1 MRIQY
6 SLESKSLNKVYNFS
20 PGPSKI
26 NEGVI
31 KEVKKSIENYK
42 DTGKS
47 ILEISHRSKDF
58 EEILDSINQ
67 NFQSLFGLPNDFK
80 ILLLQGGATFQNSL
94 IPFNIGLDNSIGCLV
109 NGTWG
114 QKTYEDFSKINNE
127 TVLFDANKQSL
138 DTYLANDF
146 NGFNKVNYLHITSNE
161 TIEGVQLKNFNKIN
175 HDKLIIDMSS
185 DFGSYKFDFE
195 NINYIYAGAQKNMG
209 IPGVTV
215 CIVKDSFL
223 IDDKNPSYLN
233 LKKLTNAGSVLNT
246 PPTFSIYVLKLVTEW
261 MIKSGG
267 VEYFEEKSKRQSN
280 LLYDF
285 IDNNSSQVNC
295 KVKKTYRSNSNV
307 VFSFTKEADNDN
319 FIKLSSENGIIG
331 VNGHRS
337 VGGIRVSL
345 FNSVDDDMFKYF
357 MNFFKQFL
365 IENK

>member
-1 MRIQY
+1 M
-6 SLESKSLNKVYNFS
+6 NKVYNFS

-31 KEVKKSIENYK
+31 TKVKKSIENYK

-58 EEILDSINQ
+58 EEILDCINQ

-80 ILLLQGGATFQNSL
+80 TLLLQGGATFQNSL
-94 IPFNIGLDNSIGCLV
+94 IPFNTGRENSIGCLV

-127 TVLFDANKQSL
+127 TILFDANKQPL

-146 NGFNKVNYLHITSNE
+146 IGFNKVNYLHITSNE

-185 DFGSYKFDFE
+185 DFGSYKFDFD

-209 IPGVTV
+209 ITGVTV

-223 IDDKNPSYLN
+223 TDNNNPSYLN

-246 PPTFSIYVLKLVTEW
+246 PPTFSIYVLKLVTDW

-267 VEYFEEKSKRQSN
+267 LDYFEQKSKRQSKI
-280 LLYDF
+280 LYDF
-285 IDNNSSQVNC
+285 IDDNSSQVEC
-295 KVKKTYRSNSNV
+295 KVEKKYRSNSNV
-307 VFSFTKEADNDN
+307 VFSFIKDADNEN

-345 FNSVDDDMFKYF
+345 FNSVDDDMFEYF

-365 IENK
+365 VENK

>member
-1 MRIQY
+1 M
-6 SLESKSLNKVYNFS
+6 NKVYNFS

-42 DTGKS
+42 DSGKS

-58 EEILDSINQ
+58 EEILDGIDQ
-67 NFQSLFGLPNDFK
+67 NFQNLFELPNDFK

-94 IPFNIGLDNSIGCLV
+94 IPLNIGLKNSIGCLV

-127 TVLFDANKQSL
+127 TVLFDANKLPL
-138 DTYLANDF
+138 DTFLDNDF
-146 NGFNKVNYLHITSNE
+146 NGFNKVDYLHITSNE
-161 TIEGVQLKNFNKIN
+161 TIEGVQLKSFNKIN
-175 HDKLIIDMSS
+175 HNKLIIDMSS
-185 DFGSYKFDFE
+185 DFGSYKFDFD

-223 IDDKNPSYLN
+223 TDDENPNYLN

-261 MIKSGG
+261 MIKCGG
-267 VEYFEEKSKRQSN
+267 LGYFEEKSKRQSK

-285 IDNNSSQVNC
+285 IDNDSSQVNC
-295 KVKKTYRSNSNV
+295 KVQKTYRSNSNV
-307 VFSFTKEADNDN
+307 VFSFTKNSDNEN

-345 FNSVDDDMFKYF
+345 FNSVDDEMFEYF

-365 IENK
+365 QENK

>member
-1 MRIQY
+1 M
-6 SLESKSLNKVYNFS
+6 NKVYNFS

-26 NEGVI
+26 NESVI

-58 EEILDSINQ
+58 EEILDVINQ
-67 NFQSLFGLPNDFK
+67 NFQVLFGLPNDFK

-94 IPFNIGLDNSIGCLV
+94 IPFNVGPEKSIGCLV

-127 TVLFDANKQSL
+127 TVLYDANKQSL
-138 DTYLANDF
+138 DTFFDKDF
-146 NGFNKVNYLHITSNE
+146 SGFNKVDYLHITSNE
-161 TIEGVQLKNFNKIN
+161 TIEGVQLKSFNKIN
-175 HDKLIIDMSS
+175 HNKLIIDMSS
-185 DFGSYKFDFE
+185 DFGSYKFDF
-195 NINYIYAGAQKNMG
+195 NNVNYIYAGAQKNMG

-215 CIVKDSFL
+215 CLVKDSFL
-223 IDDKNPSYLN
+223 TDEKNPSYLN
-233 LKKLTNAGSVLNT
+233 LNKLTNAGSVLNT
-246 PPTFSIYVLKLVTEW
+246 PPTFSIFVLKLVTEW

-267 VEYFEEKSKRQSN
+267 LEYFEEKSKRQSN
-280 LLYDF
+280 VLYDF

-295 KVKKTYRSNSNV
+295 KVEKTYRSNSNV
-307 VFSFTKEADNDN
+307 VFNFTNEADTEN
-319 FIKLSSENGIIG
+319 FIKLSTEKGIIG

-345 FNSVDDDMFKYF
+345 FNSVDDEMFEYF
-357 MNFFKQFL
+357 MDFFKQFL